1 MTMAADFLRKKGR
14 SRSGAVRIN
23 RVTPEATEK
32 ENWNRKG
39 VTVQEHPYLPYA
51 FSFSGYDY
59 LESLD
64 CFWKGW
70 FTVQDVSSMLV
81 AELAAPEAGNKIV
94 DICAAPGG
102 KSLAYCG
109 ETVDN

>member
-1 MTMAADFLRKKGR
+1 MAADFLKERPVTIRCCQNK
-14 SRSGAVRIN
+14 
-23 RVTPEATEK
+23 VTPEQLKK
-32 ENWNRKG
+32 ELEQEG

-51 FSFSGYDY
+51 FFISGYDY

-81 AELAAPEAGNKIV
+81 AELTGMKRKKV
-94 DICAAPGG
+94 
-102 KSLAYCG
+102 K
-109 ETVDN
+109 